1 MYRREILKPPI
12 PLSELWPFLT
22 NHPEFMFVF
31 MDGKACLTYDTDVDS
46 VVYLFG
52 LFNQSAGKQYNTY
65 VAKVALSASMN

>member
-1 MYRREILKPPI
+1 
-12 PLSELWPFLT
+12 
-22 NHPEFMFVF
+22 MFVF